1 MELRRETVCILALF
15 VGFTMCQANP
25 KFRFSEP
32 ADWQPRVGFMMDGW
46 RFVYIWRPFC
56 PGGFRIGD
64 ALTFVD
70 VPPREGLYCVN
81 GNGALAKLATHF
93 EPGYV
98 WESGGFTFFRPT
110 INASDG
116 MNGQYYT

>member
-1 MELRRETVCILALF
+1 MSGCVFLSIDLINNRLNIVILTRVLF
-15 VGFTMCQANP
+15 
-25 KFRFSEP
+25 S
-32 ADWQPRVGFMMDGW
+32 
-46 RFVYIWRPFC
+46 
-56 PGGFRIGD
+56 
-64 ALTFVD
+64 
-70 VPPREGLYCVN
+70 
-81 GNGALAKLATHF
+81 ALAKLATHF